1 MLVLGITTS
10 ETECGIALCAG
21 GAVIDERCFH
31 GSRQCVEE
39 LIPLAQEILFE
50 NELSFGS
57 PDLLAVDTGPGSLT
71 GIKIGL
77 VAIRTIAQVMDKPVA
92 AVSSLH
98 TISCAAPPDEKRIMV
113 VTGSTAKEVFTGVY
127 RRDDAGGLTTML
139 SPDRLDTP
147 ATAALRF
154 VEHNKDGNLY
164 LTGNAL
170 DRVAVELAAQNLTAP
185 ARSAP
190 PELRAPRAGV
200 VCALALTVDP
210 VKWNELQ
217 ANYVCLTNAERA
229 ANDSAAPALTL

>member
-1 MLVLGITTS
+1 MLTLGITTS
-10 ETECGIALCAG
+10 ETECGIALCAD

-39 LIPLAQEILFE
+39 LIPLAQDILFT
-50 NELSFGS
+50 NEMSFGS

-71 GIKIGL
+71 GIKIGM

-98 TISCAAPPDEKRIMV
+98 VISCAAPAEAKRIMV

-127 RRDDAGGLTTML
+127 RRDEADGLTAML
-139 SPDRLDTP
+139 SPNRLDTP
-147 ATAALRF
+147 ATAAARF
-154 VEHNKDGNLY
+154 IEHNGDGDLY

-170 DRVAVELAAQNLTAP
+170 ERVAGELAARNF
-185 ARSAP
+185 ARPIRVAP
-190 PELRAPRAGV
+190 PELRAPRASV
-200 VCALALTVDP
+200 VCALALTVTA

-217 ANYVCLTNAERA
+217 ANYACLTNAERA
-229 ANDSAAPALTL
+229 ANDSAANTPL